1 MLEHAKKNFK
11 ICLQKK
17 SFFPQFL
24 NFGNCFFL
32 LKNNQTEILFKL
44 DDRYEFWCYKAV
56 VELIRKPNARTFR

>member
-11 ICLQKK
+11 IFLQKK
-17 SFFPQFL
+17 IFPPIFEKCQKILF
-24 NFGNCFFL
+24 

-44 DDRYEFWCYKAV
+44 DDHYEFWCYRAV